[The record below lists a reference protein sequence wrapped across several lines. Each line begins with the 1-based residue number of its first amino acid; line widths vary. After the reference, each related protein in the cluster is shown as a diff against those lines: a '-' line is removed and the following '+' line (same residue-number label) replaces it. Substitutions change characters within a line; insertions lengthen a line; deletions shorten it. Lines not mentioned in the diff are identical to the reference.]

1 MYRTGRRLD
10 GDVVR
15 CFFRWEHGAGT
26 PVRAGFSVSAKLFN
40 AVRRNRARRVMRSS
54 FAAERGA
61 LLEARGD
68 AARALTLLFVY
79 RGRRGLAS
87 GPPDA
92 GGIREDIARM
102 CTTLRATM
110 EKERL

>member
-15 CFFRWEHGAGT
+15 CFFRWERGAGT

-54 FAAERGA
+54 FAAERRA
-61 LLEARGD
+61 LLGVQEG
-68 AARALTLLFVY
+68 AARALTVLFVY
-79 RGRRGLAS
+79 RGRRGVTA

-92 GGIREDIARM
+92 AGIRGDIARM

-110 EKERL
+110 EKERT

>member
-15 CFFRWEHGAGT
+15 CFFRWERGAGT

-54 FAAERGA
+54 FVAERGA
-61 LLEARGD
+61 LLEAHGD
-68 AARALTLLFVY
+68 VTRVLTLLFVY
-79 RGRRGLAS
+79 RGRRGLSS

-92 GGIREDIARM
+92 AGIRGDIARM

-110 EKERL
+110 DKERL